1 MKTRLIKTALVT
13 AVAGITL
20 VGWAGSAAADE
31 KVTGTV
37 SSKPGISV
45 KYDNKDKNEFIAHP
59 LVLTTD
65 DQHSQV
71 VYCIDLGHQLQNHK
85 YTEADWDGS
94 GINPEKL
101 GKIKWLLTKSYPNV
115 AADDVLAAAG
125 ATLPGTYNQAQKDSY
140 IYAAT
145 QAAIWHFSD
154 GFKLHP
160 EDATNIDGPN
170 QGITDVDTA
179 VAKVYKW
186 LTDNAQQLPDP
197 GAPNLAFNGPDG
209 TTGKVGD
216 KIGPFTVETNLGD
229 IALTVTGG
237 KAVDKDGKELTKVKG
252 GDKFWLT
259 ATAPGKVEV
268 TGTGEVFVPIGR
280 IFVSKTA
287 PNESQKIILAGKLK
301 KQGQA
306 KVSVT
311 FEVKPTTSPSS
322 SPSPSPSSSSP
333 SSSATPTPSKSTPG
347 GGLPTTGSSLTL
359 FGIAGAALLAAGVV
373 LVIMVR
379 RRRAAAASW
388 GSDEDGV
395 A

>member
-31 KVTGTV
+31 KVTGKV

-45 KYDNKDKNEFIAHP
+45 KYDNAHKTEYLAHP

-65 DQHSQV
+65 DNNSQI
-71 VYCIDLGHQLQNHK
+71 VYCIDLNHK
-85 YTEADWDGS
+85 LQPHTYGESDWDS
-94 GINPEKL
+94 SKVKNLP
-101 GKIKWLLTKSYPNV
+101 KIKWLLTKSYPNV

-145 QAAIWHFSD
+145 QAAIWSFSD
-154 GFKLHP
+154 GFKLNP
-160 EDATNIDGPN
+160 SDATNIDGKD
-170 QGITDVDTA
+170 GAITDIDTA

-186 LTDNAQQLPDP
+186 LTDNATELPDP
-197 GAPNLAFNGPDG
+197 GAPSLAFNGPDG
-209 TTGKVGD
+209 TTGKVGE
-216 KIGPFTVETNLGD
+216 KVGPFTVETNLGD
-229 IALTVTGG
+229 INLTVTGG
-237 KAVDKDGKELTKVKG
+237 KAVDKDGKALTKVKG

-259 ATAPGKVEV
+259 ADGAGKVEV
-268 TGTGEVFVPIGR
+268 TGKGEVFVPVGR
-280 IFVSKTA
+280 IFVSQSA
-287 PNESQKIILAGKLK
+287 PDESQKIILAGKLK
-301 KQGQA
+301 KQGEA

-311 FEVKPTTSPSS
+311 FEVKPTTPPSS
-322 SPSPSPSSSSP
+322 ASPSPSPSSSAP
-333 SSSATPTPSKSTPG
+333 SSSATPSPSKSTPAG
-347 GGLPTTGSSLTL
+347 SLPITGSSLTII
-359 FGIAGAALLAAGVV
+359 GIAGAALLAAGVV
-373 LVIMVR
+373 LVIMMR

-388 GSDEDGV
+388 GNDEDGI

>member
-45 KYDNKDKNEFIAHP
+45 KYDNHDKTEYLAHP
-59 LVLTTD
+59 LVLTTS
-65 DQHSQV
+65 DQQTQV
-71 VYCIDLGHQLQNHK
+71 VYCIDLHTALKKHT
-85 YTEADWDGS
+85 YTEADWNTS
-94 GINPEKL
+94 GVKNL

-115 AADDVLAAAG
+115 AADDVLTAAG
-125 ATLPGTYNQAQKDSY
+125 ATLPGTYNQAQKESY

-145 QAAIWHFSD
+145 QAAIWSFSD
-154 GFKLHP
+154 NFKLHP
-160 EDATNIDGPN
+160 TDSTNIDG
-170 QGITDVDTA
+170 QGGAVTDVDTA

-186 LTDNAQQLPDP
+186 LTENATDLPDP

-229 IALTVTGG
+229 ITLTVTGG

-268 TGTGEVFVPIGR
+268 TGVGEVFVPVGR
-280 IFVSKTA
+280 IFVSTEGA
-287 PNESQKIILAGKLK
+287 NTSQKLILAGKLK
-301 KQGQA
+301 KQGEA

-373 LVIMVR
+373 LVIMMR

-388 GSDEDGV
+388 GNDEDGV